1 MDPRIVQSFKKKFAF
16 WVAIWIDDKMFH
28 AFISFCINSHLI
40 LIHMWLKEYTLQK
53 IIQFGLDEV

>member
-1 MDPRIVQSFKKKFAF
+1 MDPRIVQSFKKEFAF

-40 LIHMWLKEYTLQK
+40 LIHMWLKEYTL
-53 IIQFGLDEV
+53 